1 MVKTYKTNKEKIDS
15 IPEKKIQS
23 KDSKVDKKKSRK

>member
-1 MVKTYKTNKEKIDS
+1 MVKTYKTNKDKID
-15 IPEKKIQS
+15 IITEKKIQS